1 MRLTCPSCG
10 ATASVEAWQNDAY
23 VRYFIEAIV
32 ALPSPVLR
40 QTLAYLG
47 LFRKNGKSLSWPQAL
62 GLARDMRSLVE
73 TGTVHW
79 QGCETRPCTA
89 EIWAAAME
97 ATLAA
102 APKGLK
108 NHNYLRQVAWEK
120 AEELARK
127 TETDRET
134 ARKRRTREID
144 EEPMPMGETARQ
156 AVTDLKKKWG
166 EV

>member
-1 MRLTCPSCG
+1 MRLTCPGCG
-10 ATASVEAWQNDAY
+10 ATASMEAWRNDAY
-23 VRYFIEAIV
+23 VRYFIEALV

-47 LFRKNGKSLSWPQAL
+47 LFRKNGKSLPWPRAL
-62 GLARDMRSLVE
+62 DLARDLRSLVE

-79 QGCETRPCTA
+79 QGCETRLCNA
-89 EIWAAAME
+89 EIWSMAME

-102 APKGLK
+102 TPKGLK

-120 AEELARK
+120 AEDLARR

-134 ARKRRTREID
+134 ARQRRTRETE
-144 EEPMPMGETARQ
+144 EEPVAMSETARQ
-156 AVTDLKKKWG
+156 AVAALKNKWG
-166 EV
+166 QT